1 MRRFI
6 VPRANGKSVILMTR
20 AERRRQAREA
30 EKSNAL
36 ITMTQGQIDII
47 KQEAYDAA
55 IHDVMHIAL
64 AVSAFTLHDKIGQL
78 MRKENRI
85 NNFMDFALNNW
96 SAIESGHLSLDDVN
110 KALKYEANCDVVE
123 IGLNWR
129 RKK

>member
-1 MRRFI
+1 M
-6 VPRANGKSVILMTR
+6 NR
-20 AERRRQAREA
+20 AERRRQQREA

-36 ITMTQGQIDII
+36 ITMTAGQIEIL
-47 KQEAYDAA
+47 KQQAYDDA

-85 NNFMDFALNNW
+85 PNFMDLALNNW

>member
-6 VPRANGKSVILMTR
+6 VPRANGKSVILMNR

>member
-1 MRRFI
+1 M
-6 VPRANGKSVILMTR
+6 NR

-36 ITMTQGQIDII
+36 ITMTAGQIEII
-47 KQEAYDAA
+47 KQEAYDNA

-64 AVSAFTLHDKIGQL
+64 GVSAFVLHDKFGQL
-78 MRKENRI
+78 MRKENRENKFI
-85 NNFMDFALNNW
+85 DFCLDAW
-96 SAIESGHLSLDDVN
+96 SAVESGHLPINDAV
-110 KALKYEANCDVVE
+110 KALKDEAGCDIIE